1 MRDLMDF
8 AYYSISLIL
17 AFALVR
23 YITENTSFH
32 LKFKGFWVH
41 HWILALLAMGIILYL
56 EIDDPCVWGALT
68 GVALEGLPR
77 KNWSLR
83 NKK

>member
-8 AYYSISLIL
+8 AYYSISLVL
-17 AFALVR
+17 TFAIVR
-23 YITENTSFH
+23 YITENTNLH
-32 LKFKGFWVH
+32 IKFKGLWIH
-41 HWILALLAMGIILYL
+41 HWILAVFAMAIILYL
-56 EIDDPCVWGALT
+56 EIHEPYVWGALT

-77 KNWSLR
+77 KNWSIR

>member
-32 LKFKGFWVH
+32 LKFKGLWVH

-56 EIDDPCVWGALT
+56 EIDEPYVWGALT